1 MRVFQRYANTI
12 TSTSAS
18 AILNYTY
25 DKCFEI
31 VKADTDA
38 LREEAFRLRY
48 QIFCVENNFEDPA
61 NYPDELERDAYDR
74 HSRHILLRH
83 RASNTFIG
91 TLRVVMPDLKA
102 PLASFPLQEVCDHP
116 LLHQRDSA
124 LRLCEMSRLCIS
136 RAFRRRLGDGTTTPL
151 LHHPAMR
158 NPMSVVN
165 DIVTRRVI
173 PYAPMGLFRG
183 AFETILNE
191 GLVDCIA
198 VMEPRL
204 IRTLKTV
211 GLAYTP
217 LGGEI
222 DFHGRRQPIT
232 FNLRHVYAKGLAD
245 GALFYALMADHGRLY
260 NLSIDNERAWGSA
273 LSASQTSMPEREA
286 LAAAC

>member
-1 MRVFQRYANTI
+1 MGVFQKYANTI

-31 VKADTDA
+31 VTANTES
-38 LREEAFRLRY
+38 LRDEAFRLRY
-48 QIFCVENNFEDPA
+48 KIFCIENSFEDPA
-61 NYPDELERDAYDR
+61 EHPDELERDAYDR

-83 RASNTFIG
+83 RASDTFIG
-91 TLRVVMPDLKA
+91 TLRVVMPDPKT
-102 PLASFPLQEVCDHP
+102 PLASFPLQQVCDHT
-116 LLHQRDSA
+116 LLHRHESA

-136 RAFRRRLGDGTTTPL
+136 REFRRRLGDGSITPI

-158 NPMSVVN
+158 TPMSVVN

-183 AFETILNE
+183 AFEAILNE

-204 IRTLKTV
+204 IRTLV
-211 GLAYTP
+211 SLGLEYTS
-217 LGGEI
+217 LGPEV
-222 DFHGRRQPIT
+222 DFHGKRLPIT
-232 FNLRHVYAKGLAD
+232 FNLRHVYAKGLAA
-245 GALFYALMADHGRLY
+245 GSLFYALMADHGRLY
-260 NLSIDNERAWGSA
+260 DISINNERAWGSA
-273 LSASQTSMPEREA
+273 LSALDTSIQEQEM